1 MTYETIESEAENFMS
16 SLDFDQDGKV
26 SREEY
31 LNHFLERKGKI
42 PTRTR
47 QPKRI
52 ISDYTDEQIVND
64 INELRSCKDKRFI
77 DVMCKRVF
85 EHLDEDKNDSIEP
98 QEIKTFLARQYQKE
112 SDKILKLFN
121 FMPEAEKK
129 QTIAEFD

>member
-1 MTYETIESEAENFMS
+1 MS

-42 PTRTR
+42 AARTR
-47 QPKRI
+47 QPKRR

-129 QTIAEFD
+129 QTIAEFDSKLV

>member
-1 MTYETIESEAENFMS
+1 MI
-16 SLDFDQDGKV
+16 SLDFDQDGNV

-47 QPKRI
+47 QPKRR

-64 INELRSCKDKRFI
+64 INELKSCKDKRFI

>member
-1 MTYETIESEAENFMS
+1 MI

-42 PTRTR
+42 ATRTR
-47 QPKRI
+47 QPKRR

-129 QTIAEFD
+129 QTIAEFDSKLV

>member
-1 MTYETIESEAENFMS
+1 MR

-42 PTRTR
+42 ATRTR
-47 QPKRI
+47 QPKRRI
-52 ISDYTDEQIVND
+52 YDYTDEQIVND

-85 EHLDEDKNDSIEP
+85 EHLDEDKNESIEP

-129 QTIAEFD
+129 QTIAEFDLKLR

>member
-1 MTYETIESEAENFMS
+1 MS

-42 PTRTR
+42 ATRTR
-47 QPKRI
+47 QPKRR

-129 QTIAEFD
+129 QTIAEFDSKLV

>member
-1 MTYETIESEAENFMS
+1 MTYETIESEAENLMS

>member
-1 MTYETIESEAENFMS
+1 MS

-47 QPKRI
+47 QPKRR

-64 INELRSCKDKRFI
+64 NNELRSCKDKRFI

>member
-1 MTYETIESEAENFMS
+1 MTYETIESEAENLMS

-47 QPKRI
+47 QPKRR

>member
-1 MTYETIESEAENFMS
+1 MTYETIESEAENLMS

-42 PTRTR
+42 ATRTR
-47 QPKRI
+47 QPKRRI
-52 ISDYTDEQIVND
+52 YDYTDEQIVND

-129 QTIAEFD
+129 QTITEFD

>member
-1 MTYETIESEAENFMS
+1 MTYETIESEAENLMI

-42 PTRTR
+42 PARTR
-47 QPKRI
+47 QPKRR

-64 INELRSCKDKRFI
+64 INELRSCKDKCFI